1 MLRAQEENGLF
12 RQLEA
17 EWGRQCDAFG
27 EDIDEYA
34 TPSMAH
40 AREIVAGKHDT
51 DKYGIY
57 VLVNDTHHECLAHCN
72 VARLPGTTGKTMR
85 MVWVLLAPKY
95 DFDETEPKVL
105 ASIAAA
111 LVTETI
117 RLSAGN
123 EEPQMR
129 ADHIKITWA
138 ASVTGSSSQV
148 WRMLCRVRGTFRMLP
163 SEGTGSICR
172 IANAVTFC

>member
-27 EDIDEYA
+27 EDIDDYA

-57 VLVNDTHHECLAHCN
+57 VLVNGAHHECLAHCN

-95 DFDETEPKVL
+95 DFDETEPSVL

-111 LVTETI
+111 LVIETI

-129 ADHIKITWA
+129 ADHIKIHLSGVGDRQFFSGVA
-138 ASVTGSSSQV
+138 HALQGAGHVQDV
-148 WRMLCRVRGTFRMLP
+148 VIRGNWLHM
-163 SEGTGSICR
+163 SHC
-172 IANAVTFC
+172 

>member
-129 ADHIKITWA
+129 ADHIKIHLGGVGDRQFFSGVA
-138 ASVTGSSSQV
+138 HALQGAGHVQDV
-148 WRMLCRVRGTFRMLP
+148 AIRGNWLHM
-163 SEGTGSICR
+163 SHC
-172 IANAVTFC
+172 